1 MKKRVTLQQI
11 GWKITGTAL
20 VRLWDGST
28 GTIEMNPTR
37 LMLGQL
43 TKKRLRESI
52 NDAKFGCETILS
64 ATVYIYE
71 MYQKEHMEFRTELEL
86 NSEWCSLG
94 KRGI

>member
-11 GWKITGTAL
+11 GWKITGEAT
-20 VRLWDGST
+20 VQLWDGST

-37 LMLGQL
+37 LMLGTL

-52 NDAKFGCETILS
+52 NDAKFGAQKILS
-64 ATVYIYE
+64 ATVHVYE
-71 MYQKEHMEFRTELEL
+71 MYQKEHYEYRTELEL
-86 NSEWCSLG
+86 DEHYCELG